1 MFVKAFRLIFASTIT
16 LVLATG
22 CVTARKETAAQPPSM
37 PNEIVLAEPSIALME
52 PAFPV
57 ASRLFATHDQYSP
70 EEFAAYGTLAFRS
83 LANDGSR
90 ERYQNICEGYIS
102 SIPSAST
109 LIKRGIELSDMM
121 VTVWPVSSPELV
133 EAVES
138 VPESQQ
144 IESCPDIVNDIDLI
158 ASLRAIKLAERT
170 FASTRG
176 LSEARAAR
184 AAAEFEKIRSITQR
198 RGPFLIAWSP
208 GRNIGKNG
216 EPILVTDLSDVTTVA
231 QATSIFQTWSNQ
243 IELKPELWKELDG
256 WNLEK
261 LRITLRL
268 WADRYGPGM
277 LEVIGLLK

>member
-1 MFVKAFRLIFASTIT
+1 MSIKTVCLILASTT
-16 LVLATG
+16 ALVLAAG
-22 CVTARKETAAQPPSM
+22 CVTTSKDAPAKPPTVVD
-37 PNEIVLAEPSIALME
+37 EIILVEPSVTFME
-52 PAFPV
+52 QGFPV
-57 ASRLFATHDQYSP
+57 ASRLFATDGQYSAD
-70 EEFAAYGTLAFRS
+70 EFAAYGTLAFRS
-83 LANDGSR
+83 LANEGSR
-90 ERYQNICEGYIS
+90 ERYRNICEGYIS

-109 LIKRGIELSDMM
+109 LMSRGIELSDMM
-121 VTVWPVSSPELV
+121 VTVWPVSSPGLV
-133 EAVES
+133 EEVES

-144 IESCPDIVNDIDLI
+144 IERCPDVVQDIDLI
-158 ASLRAIKLAERT
+158 ASLRAIRLAERS
-170 FASTRG
+170 FASTAG
-176 LSEARAAR
+176 LSEGQAAR
-184 AAAEFEKIRSITQR
+184 ATAEFEKIRSITQR

-243 IELKPELWKELDG
+243 IELKPELWMDLDG

-261 LRITLRL
+261 LRTTLRL